1 MIIEYNQGWKYTIKY
16 SEAYFLRSN
25 QSIASYIS
33 WNIFVL
39 FVVSTISVGGRIAP
53 LVNAIGIIIIH
64 FHARVS
70 DDVIE
75 IYEQLEM
82 KYVHS
87 LDFLTL
93 WIYLYIFWFVLI
105 DKLDT

>member
-1 MIIEYNQGWKYTIKY
+1 M
-16 SEAYFLRSN
+16 
-25 QSIASYIS
+25 
-33 WNIFVL
+33 
-39 FVVSTISVGGRIAP
+39 STISVGGRVAP
-53 LVNAIGIIIIH
+53 LSNAIGIIIIH

-87 LDFLTL
+87 LDFFNSLDIS
-93 WIYLYIFWFVLI
+93 IYFLNRAHRQ
-105 DKLDT
+105 T

>member
-1 MIIEYNQGWKYTIKY
+1 M
-16 SEAYFLRSN
+16 
-25 QSIASYIS
+25 
-33 WNIFVL
+33 
-39 FVVSTISVGGRIAP
+39 STISLGGRIAP
-53 LVNAIGIIIIH
+53 LLNAIVIIIIH

-75 IYEQLEM
+75 IYEQLEI

-93 WIYLYIFWFVLI
+93 WIFLYIL
-105 DKLDT
+105 

>member
-1 MIIEYNQGWKYTIKY
+1 M
-16 SEAYFLRSN
+16 
-25 QSIASYIS
+25 
-33 WNIFVL
+33 
-39 FVVSTISVGGRIAP
+39 STTSVGERIAP
-53 LVNAIGIIIIH
+53 FVNSIGIIIIH

-93 WIYLYIFWFVLI
+93 WIFLYIF
-105 DKLDT
+105 

>member
-1 MIIEYNQGWKYTIKY
+1 M
-16 SEAYFLRSN
+16 
-25 QSIASYIS
+25 
-33 WNIFVL
+33 
-39 FVVSTISVGGRIAP
+39 STISVDGRIAP
-53 LVNAIGIIIIH
+53 LDNAIGIIIIH

-93 WIYLYIFWFVLI
+93 WIFLYIF
-105 DKLDT
+105 

>member
-1 MIIEYNQGWKYTIKY
+1 M
-16 SEAYFLRSN
+16 
-25 QSIASYIS
+25 
-33 WNIFVL
+33 
-39 FVVSTISVGGRIAP
+39 STISVGGQIAP
-53 LVNAIGIIIIH
+53 LVNAIGIIIIQ

-75 IYEQLEM
+75 ICEQLEI

-93 WIYLYIFWFVLI
+93 WIFLYIF
-105 DKLDT
+105 